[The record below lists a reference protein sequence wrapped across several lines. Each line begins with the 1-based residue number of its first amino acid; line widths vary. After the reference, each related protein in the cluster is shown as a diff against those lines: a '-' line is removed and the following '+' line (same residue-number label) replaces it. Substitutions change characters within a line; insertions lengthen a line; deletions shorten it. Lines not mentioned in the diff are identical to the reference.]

1 MSTAHRL
8 LDKLVEDLKTEL
20 FARMHEYIV
29 VELEKREKALQNM
42 VEEMLA
48 EHKAKMLE
56 VFLDKVKDEVQMFAV
71 GTNDAMDSFF
81 GEMKCQLHYGGGG
94 KGGCTSIAGQYGKTE
109 NAMQCKTDLKMT

>member
-1 MSTAHRL
+1 MSNAAHRL

-20 FARMHEYIV
+20 FARIHEYIV

-56 VFLDKVKDEVQMFAV
+56 VFLVFQMFAV
-71 GTNDAMDSFF
+71 ATNDAMDSFIE
-81 GEMKCQLHYGGGG
+81 EMKCQSH
-94 KGGCTSIAGQYGKTE
+94 
-109 NAMQCKTDLKMT
+109 

>member
-1 MSTAHRL
+1 MSNAAHRL

-56 VFLDKVKDEVQMFAV
+56 VFLVKDEVQMFAV
-71 GTNDAMDSFF
+71 ATNDAMDSFI
-81 GEMKCQLHYGGGG
+81 GEMKCQLH
-94 KGGCTSIAGQYGKTE
+94 
-109 NAMQCKTDLKMT
+109 